1 MQQLVASVYKPVH
14 NAINGLLQPFLF
26 LTPTEGNH
34 SHDPQTP
41 ATLGPGP
48 LAGGLHRPGGQATVQ
63 AVPAP
68 QG

>member
-1 MQQLVASVYKPVH
+1 MQQFVASVYERVH
-14 NAINGLLQPFLF
+14 NAINGLLQLLLF

>member
-1 MQQLVASVYKPVH
+1 MQQFVASVYEPVH

-26 LTPTEGNH
+26 LTPTEENH